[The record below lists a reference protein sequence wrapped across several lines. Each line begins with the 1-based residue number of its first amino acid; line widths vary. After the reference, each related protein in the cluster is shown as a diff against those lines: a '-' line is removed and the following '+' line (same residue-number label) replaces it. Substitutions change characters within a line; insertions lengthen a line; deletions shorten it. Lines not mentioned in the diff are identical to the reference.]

1 MAEFVIDKSGLPE
14 GGSDSLASF
23 LKVYAGEVI
32 TAFSRS
38 AMAVNNHMVRTI
50 STGKTAQFPVMGRA
64 TAKYLIPGNSLDDQ
78 RTAIAHNEVDIGIDG
93 LLTTDAM
100 ITDIYDAMSHFDVR
114 AEYANQM
121 GEALAIAADG
131 AVIAEIASMAV
142 GQKENLAGLGKGS
155 LVTRALATSDQG
167 ITETEGKA
175 IVSMLLELK
184 ADMSNKYVPASDR
197 FVYMTPTGVSALI
210 NSWTAI
216 NRDFGAMGTIID
228 GNVTRLCG
236 FNIIEVPH
244 LVAGGVDGTN
254 VLSSGKAH
262 TFPSAYESTA
272 VFVAGHR
279 SAVGTVKLRDLSVEQ
294 GRRIDRQANQVVAKY
309 AMGHGGL
316 RPEATA
322 LGYITTSA

>member
-1 MAEFVIDKSGLPE
+1 M
-14 GGSDSLASF
+14 
-23 LKVYAGEVI
+23 
-32 TAFSRS
+32 
-38 AMAVNNHMVRTI
+38 
-50 STGKTAQFPVMGRA
+50 KTAQFPVMGRA
-64 TAKYLIPGNSLDDQ
+64 VAKYLTPGNSTDDQ

-93 LLTTDAM
+93 LLVTDAI
-100 ITDIYDAMSHFDVR
+100 ITDLYDKMSHFDVR

-131 AVIAEIASMAV
+131 AVIAELATLAV
-142 GQKENLAGLGKGS
+142 AQTENLTGLGKGV
-155 LVTRALATSDQG
+155 LVTRALASGDQG
-167 ITETEGKA
+167 ITQAEGTA

-184 ADMSNKYVPASDR
+184 AKMSQNYVPANDR
-197 FVYMTPTGVSALI
+197 FVYMTPTGMSALI

-216 NRDFGAMGTIID
+216 NRDFGAMGTIVD

-244 LVAGGVDGTN
+244 LVAGGADGTN

-262 TFPSAYESTA
+262 TFPSTYANTA

-279 SAVGTVKLRDLSVEQ
+279 SAVGTVKLKDLTVER
-294 GRRIDRQANQVVAKY
+294 GRRIDRLADQIVASY

-316 RPEATA
+316 RPEATG
-322 LGYITTSA
+322 LGYITTSV

>member
-1 MAEFVIDKSGLPE
+1 MSGFVIDTPGLVQ
-14 GGSDSLASF
+14 GGSDNLQSL

-32 TAFSRS
+32 TAFGRS
-38 AMAVNNHMVRTI
+38 AMAVNNHMLRTI
-50 STGKTAQFPVMGRA
+50 ATGKTAQFPVMGRA
-64 TAKYLIPGNSLDDQ
+64 TAKYLVPGNSLDDQ

-131 AVIAEIASMAV
+131 AVIAELATLAV
-142 GQKENLAGLGKGS
+142 APTENLTGLGKGV
-155 LVTRALATSDQG
+155 LVTRELAASDKG
-167 ITETEGKA
+167 ITQAEGTA

-184 ADMSNKYVPASDR
+184 AKMSQNYVPASDR
-197 FVYMTPTGVSALI
+197 FVYMTPTGMSALI

-216 NRDFGAMGTIID
+216 NRDFGAMGTIVD

-262 TFPSAYESTA
+262 IFPSSYTTTA

-279 SAVGTVKLRDLSVEQ
+279 SAVGTVKLQDLSVER
-294 GRRIDRQANQVVAKY
+294 GRRIDRQADQIVAKY

-316 RPEATA
+316 RPEATG
-322 LGYITTSA
+322 LGYITTKV